1 MGFRGVGLRWGM
13 MVAICG
19 VFVFLLSM
27 MLCAFLVFL
36 CGFLEIVVIP
46 EWNLPLN
53 GVFGR

>member
-1 MGFRGVGLRWGM
+1 M

-36 CGFLEIVVIP
+36 CGFLEIVVVP